1 MWRHRPD
8 ENWLKSL
15 VLCNQMKRVAILT
28 THRANNFGAVL
39 QAYSLVMA
47 CRELGADAELLD
59 WRHPDFERSFHRA
72 WKMHRNPITAIK
84 YLWWHLVRETSARK
98 AFDDFRR
105 KIPMSRPICSR
116 TDLESMGAAY
126 DSYVVGSDQ
135 VWNPRLSAWD
145 ATKFD
150 RALLLDFVRGKP
162 KNAYAAS
169 IGVKEITPETIVPE
183 FKSAWQSFDHISMRE
198 EAGAEFVE
206 KTIGK
211 KVPTVLD
218 PVLLHDADWWM
229 KNTDEI
235 ALPHEPYL
243 LIYNVQQWRKD
254 SDWLVEQAYEYAW
267 KNNLK
272 VVKLLVP
279 GQRTKW
285 TKDTV
290 SVGPNEFV
298 RYIAGASAVFANS
311 FHASAFASIFKKP
324 LYVHRASFNGSPTS
338 RFDTLAEMTGCKVH
352 ECARHG
358 GDALQHY
365 DFTKNNVDRWMRA
378 RAESL
383 RFLEDI
389 VHV

>member
-1 MWRHRPD
+1 
-8 ENWLKSL
+8 
-15 VLCNQMKRVAILT
+15 MKRVAILT

-59 WRHPDFERSFHRA
+59 WRHPDFERAFHRG
-72 WKMHRNPITAIK
+72 WKMHRNPIPAIK
-84 YLWWHLVRETSARK
+84 YLWWHWTRETSARR

-116 TDLESMGAAY
+116 AALESMGAAY

-150 RALLLDFVRGKP
+150 RSLLLDFVRDKP

-235 ALPHEPYL
+235 ALPSEPYL

-279 GQRTKW
+279 GQRVKW
-285 TKDTV
+285 SKDTV

-298 RYIAGASAVFANS
+298 RYIAGANAVFANS
-311 FHASAFASIFKKP
+311 FHASAFSVIFRKA
-324 LYVHRASFNGSPTS
+324 LYVHRVVEGALPNS
-338 RFDTLAEMTGCKVH
+338 RFDTLSRLSGVSFPIVSQRGPDTLSF
-352 ECARHG
+352 
-358 GDALQHY
+358 GDCGKTNGELL
-365 DFTKNNVDRWMRA
+365 
-378 RAESL
+378 RAERDMSL
-383 RFLEDI
+383 NYLKEML
-389 VHV
+389 

>member
-1 MWRHRPD
+1 
-8 ENWLKSL
+8 
-15 VLCNQMKRVAILT
+15 MKRVAILT

-59 WRHPDFERSFHRA
+59 WRHPDFERAFHRG
-72 WKMHRNPITAIK
+72 WKMHRNPIPAIK
-84 YLWWHLVRETSARK
+84 YLWWHWTRETSARR

-116 TDLESMGAAY
+116 TALESMGAAY

-150 RALLLDFVRGKP
+150 RSLLLDFVRDKP

-235 ALPHEPYL
+235 ALPSEPYL

-279 GQRTKW
+279 GQRVKW
-285 TKDTV
+285 SKDTV

-298 RYIAGASAVFANS
+298 RYIAGANAVFASS
-311 FHASAFASIFKKP
+311 FHASAFSVIFRKP
-324 LYVHRASFNGSPTS
+324 LYVHRVDEVAHPNS
-338 RFDTLAEMTGCKVH
+338 RFDTLSRLSGVRFSQVDQRGCDTLSFSDCSKVNSELLKA
-352 ECARHG
+352 ECARS
-358 GDALQHY
+358 
-365 DFTKNNVDRWMRA
+365 FNF
-378 RAESL
+378 L
-383 RFLEDI
+383 REML
-389 VHV
+389 